1 MSSPPLAAI
10 RGLTWPPDSTT
21 TLFDDVD
28 FVVEVGER
36 VALRGASGVGKS
48 TLLRC
53 FVGLEPRRSGSIE
66 WRGEVVEPGD
76 MPEFRR
82 RVRYVH
88 QQPVAV
94 ASSVEQNLA
103 FARDLASAADGVDPL
118 TADEQ
123 KDTLVQLGLGSRV
136 DGGRTFDEL
145 SVGEQ
150 QRVALV
156 RSLTGRPAVL
166 LLDEPTAALDRS
178 SATAV
183 RELVD
188 DYVADKPEQRGCVWA
203 SHEHGFVDDIATRTV
218 DVGELASEADG

>member
-1 MSSPPLAAI
+1 MKSPPLAAI
-10 RGLTWPPDSTT
+10 RGLTWPPDATT

-28 FVVEVGER
+28 FAVAAGER

-53 FVGLEPRRSGSIE
+53 LVGLEPRRSGVIE

-76 MPEFRR
+76 MPGFRR
-82 RVRYVH
+82 RVHYVH

-94 ASSVEQNLA
+94 ASSVEENLA
-103 FARDLASAADGVDPL
+103 FARDLASTADGVDPL
-118 TADEQ
+118 SVDEQ
-123 KDTLVQLGLGSRV
+123 KELLVRLDVGSRV
-136 DGGRTFDEL
+136 EGSRTFDEL

-150 QRVALV
+150 QRVSLV

-178 SATAV
+178 SANAV
-183 RELVD
+183 RELVA
-188 DYVADKPEQRGCVWA
+188 DYVADKPEERACVWA
-203 SHEHGFVDDIATRTV
+203 SHEHGFVEDIATRTV
-218 DVGELASEADG
+218 DVGALASEADG

>member
-1 MSSPPLAAI
+1 MKSLPLAAI

-28 FVVEVGER
+28 FAVEAGER

-66 WRGEVVEPGD
+66 WRGEVVEPGE

-82 RVRYVH
+82 RVHYVH

-94 ASSVEQNLA
+94 ASSVEQNLE
-103 FARDLASAADGVDPL
+103 FARELASTADGVAPL

-123 KDTLVQLGLGSRV
+123 QKLLAQLNLQSRV
-136 DGGRTFDEL
+136 DGGRPFDEL

-150 QRVALV
+150 QRVSLV

-178 SATAV
+178 SANAV

-188 DYVADKPEQRGCVWA
+188 NYVADKPEERACVWA
-203 SHEHGFVDDIATRTV
+203 SHEHGFVEDIATRTV
-218 DVGELASEADG
+218 DVGALASEG